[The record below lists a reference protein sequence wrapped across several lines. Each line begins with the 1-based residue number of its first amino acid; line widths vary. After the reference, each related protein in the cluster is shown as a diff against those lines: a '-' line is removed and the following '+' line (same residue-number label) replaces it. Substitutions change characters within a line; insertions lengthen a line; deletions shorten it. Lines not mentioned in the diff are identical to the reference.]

1 MEGEKSELSMTEDI
15 MLSDETG
22 DGVNSGLEIISG
34 VSSGIEIIS
43 GLANESARAKLSF
56 KACSLSNCL
65 TSSIV
70 LVYVIKFIS
79 DLRQVG
85 GVLVSTTNKT
95 DRHNITEILL
105 KMALNTIAHPTLILI
120 FMTFILKL
128 FFRIDEWMVWF

>member
-1 MEGEKSELSMTEDI
+1 MEGEKSELSMTEEI

-70 LVYVIKFIS
+70 LVLIATVYLPCLTAVTK
-79 DLRQVG
+79 
-85 GVLVSTTNKT
+85 
-95 DRHNITEILL
+95 ILWD
-105 KMALNTIAHPTLILI
+105 KIYQEFYHGIVHIAMEGCHIR
-120 FMTFILKL
+120 MWVKCN
-128 FFRIDEWMVWF
+128 M